1 MKIDDITL
9 KSQCSNCGKD
19 IVLTY
24 NTTKC
29 PLCGNIFPP
38 GSVKEIFHD
47 YESQVVNSKA
57 NKVAA
62 EIGRTSEGLKVVGEA
77 MSAIGCLIILIP
89 ILIVLFMIM
98 KLFLSL

>member
-1 MKIDDITL
+1 MNIDDVTL

-19 IVLTY
+19 ILLTY

-62 EIGRTSEGLKVVGEA
+62 QIGRTSEGLKVVGEA

>member
-47 YESQVVNSKA
+47 YESQVVNSNA

-62 EIGRTSEGLKVVGEA
+62 EIGRTSEGLKVVGDA
-77 MSAIGCLIILIP
+77 VSAIGCLIILIP
-89 ILIVLFMIM
+89 ILIVLFMLM

>member
-1 MKIDDITL
+1 MNIDDVTL

-19 IVLTY
+19 ILLTY

>member
-1 MKIDDITL
+1 MNIDGVTL

-19 IVLTY
+19 ILLTY

-38 GSVKEIFHD
+38 GSIKEIFHD

-62 EIGRTSEGLKVVGEA
+62 EIGRTSDGLKAVGEA

-98 KLFLSL
+98 KLFLSI

>member
-1 MKIDDITL
+1 MKIEEITL

-38 GSVKEIFHD
+38 GSIKDIFHD
-47 YESQVVNSKA
+47 YESQLVNSKS
-57 NKVAA
+57 NKVATK
-62 EIGRTSEGLKVVGEA
+62 IGKTSDGLKVVGDA
-77 MSAIGCLIILIP
+77 ISAVGCLIILIP
-89 ILIVLFMIM
+89 ILIVLFMIL
-98 KLFLSL
+98 KIFLSL

>member
-19 IVLTY
+19 ILLTY

>member
-1 MKIDDITL
+1 MKIEEITL

-19 IVLTY
+19 ILLTY

-29 PLCGNIFPP
+29 PLCWNIFPP
-38 GSVKEIFHD
+38 GSIKEIFHD

-77 MSAIGCLIILIP
+77 ISAIGCLIILIP